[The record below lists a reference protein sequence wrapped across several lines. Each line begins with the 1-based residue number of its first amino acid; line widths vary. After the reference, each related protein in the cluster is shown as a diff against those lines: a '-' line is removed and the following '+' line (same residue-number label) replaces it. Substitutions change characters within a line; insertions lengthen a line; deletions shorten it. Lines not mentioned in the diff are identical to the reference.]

1 MRKTL
6 RVLFS
11 AVLATTT
18 LVPSATNAQ
27 TPSTG
32 GPYDIPYSCLWN
44 DPTVLSTN
52 EWTVED
58 KNNDGITWGFSNDVP
73 GSFISYVGTT
83 QKQDA
88 DDWLVSPYL
97 AFEAGKTY
105 KIETGGFKAAGGAQ
119 QLSLAVGTGDDP
131 TTYKVVGDYTISAT
145 YGIGSATPVE
155 GEFIAPTT
163 GSYRVA
169 FHCTSNQRAYL
180 LLLPVKVLAQ
190 AALAVRPAAVNDLN
204 VEVGAKGAVSA
215 KVS

>member
-6 RVLFS
+6 RVLLS
-11 AVLATTT
+11 AVLAATT

-44 DPTVLSTN
+44 DPTVLSTK

-88 DDWLVSPYL
+88 DDWIVSPPIKL
-97 AFEAGKTY
+97 VAGQSY
-105 KIETGGFKAAGGAQ
+105 RIETSAFRSPQASR
-119 QLSLAVGTGDDP
+119 LWAVLR
-131 TTYKVVGDYTISAT
+131 SW
-145 YGIGSATPVE
+145 
-155 GEFIAPTT
+155 
-163 GSYRVA
+163 
-169 FHCTSNQRAYL
+169 L
-180 LLLPVKVLAQ
+180 WL
-190 AALAVRPAAVNDLN
+190 
-204 VEVGAKGAVSA
+204 
-215 KVS
+215 

>member
-11 AVLATTT
+11 AALAATT

-44 DPTVLSTN
+44 DRTVLSTN

-58 KNNDGITWGFSNDVP
+58 KNNDGITWGFSDDVP
-73 GSFISYVGTT
+73 GSFVSYVGTT

-105 KIETGGFKAAGGAQ
+105 KIETGGFKAIGGSQ
-119 QLSLAVGTGDDP
+119 KLAVAIGTGDDP
-131 TTYKVVGDYTISAT
+131 TTYKVIGDYVISAT
-145 YGIGSATPVE
+145 YGGGGGATPVE
-155 GEFIAPTT
+155 GEFVAPTT

-169 FHCTSNQRAYL
+169 FHCTSDQRADRKR
-180 LLLPVKVLAQ
+180 VV
-190 AALAVRPAAVNDLN
+190 
-204 VEVGAKGAVSA
+204 
-215 KVS
+215 